1 MYVLKKNTFNHSKL
15 FSNKK
20 NICPKNKICTYVENK
35 YNVKENRC

>member
-1 MYVLKKNTFNHSKL
+1 MYLRKTLLTIQNYSAT
-15 FSNKK
+15 K

>member
-1 MYVLKKNTFNHSKL
+1 MYLRKTLLTIQNYLVT
-15 FSNKK
+15 KK